1 MDKKTDVK
9 FVDTLVSHRI
19 LFDISMKKE
28 GKEWNVDGTLKVVGS
43 RDNEHFGELE
53 AGVKSFDDDI
63 DSALATVML
72 SLGQYVSSEDFL
84 VELEKRVN
92 ESEQS
97 EG

>member
-19 LFDISMKKE
+19 LFDISMNKND
-28 GKEWNVDGTLKVVGS
+28 KEWNVDGTLKVVAS
-43 RDNEHFGELE
+43 RDGEHFGELE

-72 SLGQYVSSEDFL
+72 SLGQYVSSDDFL
-84 VELEKRVN
+84 VELEQRVN
-92 ESEQS
+92 ESEKS